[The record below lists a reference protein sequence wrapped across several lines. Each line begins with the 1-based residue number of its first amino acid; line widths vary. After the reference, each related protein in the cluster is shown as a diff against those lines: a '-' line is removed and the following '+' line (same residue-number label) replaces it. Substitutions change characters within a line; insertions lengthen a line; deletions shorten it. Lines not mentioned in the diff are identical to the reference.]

1 AACLKAA
8 GKINDAV
15 AQGNFSNT
23 FNHLASFLDD
33 PLVTNAVFPWG
44 GEAQIGGLAQSTMIC
59 LSTFDLGDALAAIKY
74 TLHWEWFLAQ
84 LRAKSFD
91 VRTSMQH
98 GTTVVDGGL
107 FTAPPPNPPWAP
119 PKPPPSTTLPA
130 FSSHAACPPSPHLLT
145 THHCAAAPPEP
156 TASSRP
162 PLDPWHSVRFRGS
175 WDIETMTTPNDYAMA
190 DLLPELVGAPVITI
204 ELWLTMYDVRTNQVV
219 LHTFDGERTGLYVG
233 MASQSRKV
241 LQFCL
246 YTDCVFASGLKYNT
260 SHHVVLTFD
269 STVKRRQHRH
279 LAQTSLVPASPSPPP
294 PPAAA
299 TVVEP
304 PPFPPPADA
313 NSSDSSPEPS
323 SGNATAEDLPPSPSP
338 PPPMPPPGQP
348 PPTQTYM
355 KISIYTPSD
364 DTLTEGDTYA
374 EVDISHLGQFQW
386 IFGAEHCSDYTS
398 GYTPSCSR
406 LEYHSYLDGKVDNIR
421 VWVNSRSDADLQE
434 TRFHRIEAC
443 GNGLLVDWVMDDG
456 IVDSSGNSTVASWT
470 ARDACRNGQPFIW
483 LNNPG
488 LQWDDPIVIMCDPS
502 CKKCVGPDVTDC
514 TECYDEVFFYEGAC
528 VNVCPSTSIVEGYTC
543 YGLKPPAA
551 FLRNTA
557 SAPDIPAPPT
567 PPSPSPILAP
577 PPEHCGSCDADV
589 DIAGFSVDTF
599 QSVQEY
605 AFREV
610 IAAEGRVQLEV
621 VVVEDVLPVEH
632 SPPPLARR
640 LAQSSEDVAQR
651 QQEVMIQTNV
661 YVNEMQDIE
670 PVRVR
675 LFLSY
680 TTGRCWRRSERLWA
694 LMHPNRPRGFGGLL
708 GVAPDASQPSTWL
721 RRPPGPLPP
730 PAPLQPPKSPETASE
745 AEADILLDPV
755 LLGGASAC
763 FLALVAAAGV
773 LFFYQRRRALKDAA
787 LKRAQAMLQD
797 IEKEDQEESGLL
809 GAPSKAW
816 GGDGKDPGELAVEE
830 EELPG
835 NLRDR
840 LKKRSQIATDEM
852 KAQIQQQNA
861 APEDDVFKQFLPA
874 DKRGEGEDAA
884 RGGPQGA
891 VQLASLAMKGG
902 TGALSGSK
910 EMQDAFAALN
920 IPNMDEPETDQSII
934 RDLMDDVLDKVE
946 LLEKDRLEQDQAFG
960 QEGIDKLMRA
970 RSAKHKRQLEDLQ
983 KIKARFLQRTAEI
996 YGNDS
1001 DALGAVHRRA
1011 GLGAEDPS
1019 ADDPMRAAGI
1029 RPAVT
1034 AQLARGR
1041 GGARGRGAGRGRGRG
1056 RGGSHGSSAA
1066 PSEPSEQ
1073 DEAPEVQVDARTRES
1088 LSVFAAVEDMG
1099 GDDAGTSVGPKLSS
1113 TFQDEEAAAEHQW
1126 TALDQF
1132 LEPAARPTS
1141 ARPDTRGAPP
1151 VSPPSSSPPTSPQ
1164 DDDPG
1169 ATAPRPRAARPASA
1183 HAKREK
1189 KERKERKAPPPPP
1202 GGSLGRKA
1210 FTGIPEDDSPGS
1222 SRPAKPKAPAWTDT
1236 ADQADDSHE
1245 APPSPQRSANAWGSA
1260 PPGPPGAPPGVQP
1273 PGAPPGVRPPGAP
1286 PGVRPPA
1293 PPGIQPPAQSA
1304 PPVAPPSAP
1313 QGVQSPPQPNR
1324 PPAAPHAFMMEAPSE
1339 ANAAPPMPPQV
1350 DPARMQ
1356 SDDLMDTYLQAYRSG
1371 AGTASSNAP
1380 DPFASMQMPAFN
1392 TPPADN
1398 ETPNELL
1405 NSYMSAYRTAAGQ
1418 PGMAAGQG
1426 GPPPVP
1432 DVQAGANG
1440 DLLSSYMAA
1449 YQSMAP
1455 NPYGALRLPQTP
1467 MAPPPSAPNPYSAPR
1482 HLPQIH
1488 MMPFMQNNSLV
1499 LEEADVPD
1507 MASQYMA
1514 AYNEAVGGTMRK

>member
-1 AACLKAA
+1 MAGCCTAWPVTCDSENEVKAGSYSSLAANVTDTRTFTDLAAGMAYTAYFLPKDIGGAQGWIEGFKTGYPAVVNVTATSGVATLQVKLASEGDAADVYYVVTLSSTQAPPALDIVQAAAGAGNISNVVEGNNLGVIQASCACCAAVSGVECCEVAQTLSYLDPLTSYALYAVPRLRSPYVESGNADLTQLYGWPESYAEMELSFSAVLTGPDVEDEIDSVELYDFSTSFWTAATNEFNQFSLPASVSNMTLATFGGWRTVSEIDLENITLADWLTGDARTIFRRTLAAIAGYDNDDVTILNVWDVSIVAACLKAA

-98 GTTVVDGGL
+98 GTTV
-107 FTAPPPNPPWAP
+107 
-119 PKPPPSTTLPA
+119 
-130 FSSHAACPPSPHLLT
+130 
-145 THHCAAAPPEP
+145 
-156 TASSRP
+156 
-162 PLDPWHSVRFRGS
+162 
-175 WDIETMTTPNDYAMA
+175 
-190 DLLPELVGAPVITI
+190 ITI

-260 SHHVVLTFD
+260 SHHVVLTFAAVLRFLPHQPD
-269 STVKRRQHRH
+269 AWFKEYLEKRRLHQWK
-279 LAQTSLVPASPSPPP
+279 
-294 PPAAA
+294 
-299 TVVEP
+299 E
-304 PPFPPPADA
+304 
-313 NSSDSSPEPS
+313 
-323 SGNATAEDLPPSPSP
+323 
-338 PPPMPPPGQP
+338 
-348 PPTQTYM
+348 
-355 KISIYTPSD
+355 
-364 DTLTEGDTYA
+364 
-374 EVDISHLGQFQW
+374 QW

-528 VNVCPSTSIVEGYTC
+528 VNTTPCAP
-543 YGLKPPAA
+543 L
-551 FLRNTA
+551 A
-557 SAPDIPAPPT
+557 SAPLSQHSWRVAEGEPADADEAPEVQGGVARGKKECCGDEGGGIGEQMDEPET
-567 PPSPSPILAP
+567 DQSIIRDLMDDVLDKVELLEKDRLEQDQAFGQEGIDKLMRARSAKHKRQLEDLQKIKARFLQRTAEIYGNDSDALGAVHRRAGLGAEDPSAGEPRPPSLPLNSDRMMAIGPSPRI
-577 PPEHCGSCDADV
+577 C
-589 DIAGFSVDTF
+589 
-599 QSVQEY
+599 
-605 AFREV
+605 
-610 IAAEGRVQLEV
+610 
-621 VVVEDVLPVEH
+621 
-632 SPPPLARR
+632 RR
-640 LAQSSEDVAQR
+640 
-651 QQEVMIQTNV
+651 
-661 YVNEMQDIE
+661 
-670 PVRVR
+670 
-675 LFLSY
+675 
-680 TTGRCWRRSERLWA
+680 
-694 LMHPNRPRGFGGLL
+694 
-708 GVAPDASQPSTWL
+708 
-721 RRPPGPLPP
+721 PLPP

-920 IPNMDEPETDQSII
+920 IPN
-934 RDLMDDVLDKVE
+934 
-946 LLEKDRLEQDQAFG
+946 
-960 QEGIDKLMRA
+960 
-970 RSAKHKRQLEDLQ
+970 
-983 KIKARFLQRTAEI
+983 
-996 YGNDS
+996 
-1001 DALGAVHRRA
+1001 
-1011 GLGAEDPS
+1011 
-1019 ADDPMRAAGI
+1019 
-1029 RPAVT
+1029 
-1034 AQLARGR
+1034 
-1041 GGARGRGAGRGRGRG
+1041 
-1056 RGGSHGSSAA
+1056 
-1066 PSEPSEQ
+1066 
-1073 DEAPEVQVDARTRES
+1073 
-1088 LSVFAAVEDMG
+1088 
-1099 GDDAGTSVGPKLSS
+1099 
-1113 TFQDEEAAAEHQW
+1113 
-1126 TALDQF
+1126 
-1132 LEPAARPTS
+1132 
-1141 ARPDTRGAPP
+1141 
-1151 VSPPSSSPPTSPQ
+1151 
-1164 DDDPG
+1164 
-1169 ATAPRPRAARPASA
+1169 
-1183 HAKREK
+1183 
-1189 KERKERKAPPPPP
+1189 
-1202 GGSLGRKA
+1202 
-1210 FTGIPEDDSPGS
+1210 
-1222 SRPAKPKAPAWTDT
+1222 
-1236 ADQADDSHE
+1236 
-1245 APPSPQRSANAWGSA
+1245 
-1260 PPGPPGAPPGVQP
+1260 
-1273 PGAPPGVRPPGAP
+1273 
-1286 PGVRPPA
+1286 
-1293 PPGIQPPAQSA
+1293 
-1304 PPVAPPSAP
+1304 
-1313 QGVQSPPQPNR
+1313 
-1324 PPAAPHAFMMEAPSE
+1324 
-1339 ANAAPPMPPQV
+1339 
-1350 DPARMQ
+1350 
-1356 SDDLMDTYLQAYRSG
+1356 
-1371 AGTASSNAP
+1371 
-1380 DPFASMQMPAFN
+1380 
-1392 TPPADN
+1392 
-1398 ETPNELL
+1398 
-1405 NSYMSAYRTAAGQ
+1405 
-1418 PGMAAGQG
+1418 
-1426 GPPPVP
+1426 
-1432 DVQAGANG
+1432 
-1440 DLLSSYMAA
+1440 
-1449 YQSMAP
+1449 
-1455 NPYGALRLPQTP
+1455 
-1467 MAPPPSAPNPYSAPR
+1467 
-1482 HLPQIH
+1482 
-1488 MMPFMQNNSLV
+1488 NNSLV